1 MSVANN
7 PVAPNA
13 SPSDLEAAG
22 VPKLSRVRHI
32 EFEAPSTI
40 AAATLKKRVYFTEPG
55 RILSISSFRRTAA
68 SGVGAAGSTDVDVNL
83 NGATILNATIQHE
96 NASGDDDHLAAVL
109 KSTHAAYDGYGIAV
123 AVGDY
128 LDVDVDAIEAGATAP
143 SGLFLDV
150 KVLVG

>member
-1 MSVANN
+1 MSAVAS
-7 PVAPNA
+7 PLAPNA

-22 VPKLSRVRHI
+22 IPNLTRIRHV

-55 RILSISSFRRTAA
+55 RILAISSFRRTAA
-68 SGVGAAGSTDVDVNL
+68 SGVGAADSTDVDVNL
-83 NGATILNATIQHE
+83 NGATILSATIQHE
-96 NASGDDDHLAAVL
+96 NASGNNDRLAASL
-109 KSTHAAYDGYGIAV
+109 KTTHAAYDGYGIAV

>member
-7 PVAPNA
+7 PLPPNA

-22 VPKLSRVRHI
+22 VHKLSRVRHI
-32 EFEAPSTI
+32 EFEAVGTI

-55 RILSISSFRRTAA
+55 RIVAISSFRRTAA
-68 SGVGAAGSTDVDVNL
+68 SGVGAADSTDVDVNL
-83 NGATILNATIQHE
+83 NGSSILNATIQHE
-96 NASGDDDHLAAVL
+96 NASGNNDHLAAVL
-109 KSTHAAYDGYGIAV
+109 KSDHAAYDGYGIVV
-123 AVGDY
+123 APGDY
-128 LDVDVDAIEAGATAP
+128 LDVDVDAIEAGGTAP